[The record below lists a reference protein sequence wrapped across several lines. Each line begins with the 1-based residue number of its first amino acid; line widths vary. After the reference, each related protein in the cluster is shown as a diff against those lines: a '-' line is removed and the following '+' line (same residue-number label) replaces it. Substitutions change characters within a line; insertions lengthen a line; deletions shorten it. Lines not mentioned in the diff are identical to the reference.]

1 MDWIKNLIDKTKV
14 EPFVYNQLNE
24 LNCELFIK
32 RDDLIHKEISGNK
45 IRKLKF
51 NLQFCLDNS
60 LTGIVTYGGA
70 YSNHLLASAAAAK
83 QSDLKI
89 IGRVRGNEL
98 TQDSNPVLRK
108 CLALGMHLEFLERN
122 YFSIIKKQNTIV
134 EIGGQN
140 FLSIPEGGCNL
151 NGVKGCKEIVTE
163 LDDNFDYY
171 CLAQGTTTT
180 SIGIAQSIPKN
191 AQLIVVPVL
200 KGFNSKM
207 EMTSIIGEMEFK
219 KIENQLIVL
228 DDFHFGGYAKTD
240 AILDEFI
247 KDFNGQNS
255 FEIESTYT
263 GKAMYGLMNFLKSK
277 NIRNKKVL
285 FVHTG
290 GLSKWK
296 NS

>member
-122 YFSIIKKQNTIV
+122 YFSTIKKQNTIV

-296 NS
+296 NT

>member
-70 YSNHLLASAAAAK
+70 YSHHLLASAAAAK